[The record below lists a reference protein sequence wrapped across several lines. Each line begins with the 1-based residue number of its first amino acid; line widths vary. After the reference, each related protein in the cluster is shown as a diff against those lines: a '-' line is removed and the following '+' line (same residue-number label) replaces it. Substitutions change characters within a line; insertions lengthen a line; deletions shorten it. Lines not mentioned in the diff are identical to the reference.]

1 MSTSGK
7 LLNCPHR
14 CGEKSLT
21 ISSIVQL
28 ASARPYTMS
37 AGDDINGDGVFDD
50 FYTPRVTDDP
60 VFDPLGEGDVRFA
73 VRPN

>member
-1 MSTSGK
+1 
-7 LLNCPHR
+7 
-14 CGEKSLT
+14 
-21 ISSIVQL
+21 
-28 ASARPYTMS
+28 MS